1 MTITNIIHN
10 LSLITYYELLLC
22 GLPQLYYLYMKN
34 SLLLYS
40 WISLEISSG
49 WSQGLLR
56 SKSQVADLKGS
67 WDPKYPG
74 PTYLHER
81 NHLNS
86 RVPDL
91 KDPWNLKLLWPTFFL
106 TKENHLKSQ
115 VADLKDTWTKDPWIL
130 KVPWPIYLNRRKPLA
145 FKGTWTES
153 PLNLKVPCPT
163 FFFLQRCFTKY
174 ILKRCLTKYA

>member
-49 WSQGLLR
+49 WSQGFLR
-56 SKSQVADLKGS
+56 SQNTLDLLIWTKGTT
-67 WDPKYPG
+67 WTQGYPIWKI
-74 PTYLHER
+74 LEI
-81 NHLNS
+81 S
-86 RVPDL
+86 SSFDL
-91 KDPWNLKLLWPTFFL
+91 LFFL

-153 PLNLKVPCPT
+153 PPNLKVPWPT
-163 FFFLQRCFTKY
+163 FFNLKRCFTKY
-174 ILKRCLTKYA
+174 IKRCLTKYAWSQVADLKDTWN